1 MLCGKEIKGMLVKE
15 GLKVYLLNEY
25 KLSSISQNLKLE
37 KFKKYSNPRPLDF
50 FLKKNPMAM
59 RLRFSINFSTLFSYM
74 K

>member
-50 FLKKNPMAM
+50 FFKL
-59 RLRFSINFSTLFSYM
+59 
-74 K
+74 

>member
-37 KFKKYSNPRPLDF
+37 NFKKYSNPRPLDF
-50 FLKKNPMAM
+50 FFKL
-59 RLRFSINFSTLFSYM
+59 
-74 K
+74 